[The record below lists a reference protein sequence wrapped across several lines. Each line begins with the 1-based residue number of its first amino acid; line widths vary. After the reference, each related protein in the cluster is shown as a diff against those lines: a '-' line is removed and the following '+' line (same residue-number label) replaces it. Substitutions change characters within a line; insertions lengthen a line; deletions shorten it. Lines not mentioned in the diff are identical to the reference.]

1 MCGEMVRFD
10 KPCLNP
16 RGAVDYFREHM
27 AVGDYLTEEGH
38 AEMVWVGL
46 GAERLGLR
54 GVCRMEDFERLCR
67 GLDPVTGRRLGVRD
81 KGSQRR
87 VCYFGQIS
95 PPKDVSIVHLV
106 GGDERIALW
115 WQEAVR
121 ETLHE
126 MEALVAT
133 RVRRAGSQEDRFTG
147 NMVAAVV
154 THETSRALDP
164 QLHTHV
170 CILNVTWDPV
180 EERWK
185 GVQPSAL
192 YQHPGY
198 LREVCYAKLAARLRE
213 GGYQLEPLRGVGFA
227 IKGIPPE
234 LRTRFSQRRRDILAQ
249 AAATGAR
256 TQAALQAI
264 AADTRADKQQVGIA
278 ELRRRWIERA
288 GAELAAIHATIHAAA
303 TSPPRPRTAAQAE
316 QALRRAEAHVFER
329 NSVIDEPTLLREALA
344 PALGHV
350 SVAELKQAL
359 AEREKQGALVRV
371 SGRIASRDALEAED
385 EFVRWAQAGNSSCA
399 RLGRIPSET
408 SLDPSQQ
415 AAVADL
421 LGSRS
426 RVTILRGDAGTGKTT
441 CLRAVVAGIE
451 HAGSRVLGCAPSAGA
466 TDVLRR
472 ELTADAH
479 TLQQLLVNESLQA
492 TARGRVVIV
501 DEAGLVSV
509 RQMRDL
515 CRLAARHDFRLLLV
529 GDTKQH
535 GSVEA
540 GDALRCLQLYAEVPS
555 ARLTAIRRQRDP
567 ALRRAVE
574 LLAQGEARQA
584 FDEFRRLGCVHEKAS
599 VGELMRAAARD
610 YVATIRSGR
619 SCLTIAPVWS
629 EIRAFTT
636 EVRQQ
641 FQAEGRLGREERTV
655 ATVASF
661 QWTREQHRRIDQ
673 YRPGDALTFHRSSAG
688 FAKDETVIVERRE
701 TDQLVVRNSR
711 GEFRHLDPATAAG
724 FDAGQVREIPIAP
737 GDRLLIRANLKRHGL
752 RNGDLVDVAT
762 FASDG
767 GIVLQDGRTIPAGF
781 RQFTHGYATTSHASQ
796 GKTVDR
802 GIVLMAD
809 AGIAAANLQQA
820 YVSNSR
826 FRESQAI
833 YTTDAAAARRAMER
847 PAERQL
853 ARELVGPRE
862 RASWQTACL
871 HALYRLGRLV
881 TAPEQLR
888 GWWHQIPA
896 RVRAAVGRN

>member
-1 MCGEMVRFD
+1 MVRFD
-10 KPCLNP
+10 KPCRNA

-27 AVGDYLTEEGH
+27 AVGDYLTEEGGS
-38 AEMVWVGL
+38 EMAWVGL

-54 GVCRMEDFERLCR
+54 GTCRLEDFERLCD
-67 GLDPVTGRRLGVRD
+67 GLDPATGRRLGVRD

-106 GGDERIALW
+106 GGDERIGRW
-115 WQEAVR
+115 WQEAVQD
-121 ETLHE
+121 TLQE
-126 MEALVAT
+126 MEAMVAT
-133 RVRRAGSQEDRFTG
+133 RIRRAGSQEDRFTG

-198 LREVCYAKLAARLRE
+198 LREVCYAKLASRLR
-213 GGYQLEPLRGVGFA
+213 GAGYQLEPLRGVGFA
-227 IKGIPPE
+227 ITGIPQE
-234 LRTRFSQRRRDILAQ
+234 LRARFSQRRRDILAQ

-264 AADTRADKQQVGIA
+264 AAGTRADKQHVDSAQ
-278 ELRRRWIERA
+278 LRRRWIECA
-288 GAELAAIHATIHAAA
+288 GADLGAIHATILAAA
-303 TSPPRPRTAAQAE
+303 QAPPARPRPAAQAE
-316 QALRRAEAHVFER
+316 QALRRAAAHVFER
-329 NSVIDEPTLLREALA
+329 NSVIAEPTLLREALSST
-344 PALGHV
+344 LGEV
-350 SVAELKQAL
+350 SVEELKQAV
-359 AEREKQGALVRV
+359 AKREKEGALLRV
-371 SGRIASRDALEAED
+371 SGRIASREALEAEN
-385 EFVRWAQAGNSSCA
+385 EFVRWTQAGTAACG
-399 RLGRIPSET
+399 RLGRLPPGSA
-408 SLDPSQQ
+408 LDADQQ
-415 AAVADL
+415 SAVAEL

-426 RVTILRGDAGTGKTT
+426 RVTVLQGDAGTGKTT

-451 HAGSRVLGCAPSAGA
+451 QAGGCVLGCAPSAGA

-472 ELTADAH
+472 EFTADAH

-492 TARGRVVIV
+492 AARGRLVIV
-501 DEAGLVSV
+501 DEAGLISV

-540 GDALRCLQLYAEVPS
+540 GDALRCLQLYAEVPT

-574 LLAQGEARQA
+574 LLAHGEARRA
-584 FDEFRRLGCVHEKAS
+584 FDEFQRLGCVHEKAS
-599 VGELMRAAARD
+599 EERLMQAAARD

-619 SCLTIAPVWS
+619 SCLAISPVWS
-629 EIRAFTT
+629 EIRAFTE

-641 FQAEGRLGREERTV
+641 LQASGQLEREERTV
-655 ATVASF
+655 ATVTSF

-673 YRPGDALTFHRSSAG
+673 YRPGDALTFHRASAG

-701 TDQLVVRNSR
+701 ADQLVVRDSR
-711 GEFRHLDPATAAG
+711 GEFRSLDPATTAG
-724 FDAGQVREIPIAP
+724 FDAGQVRDIPVAP

-752 RNGDLVDVAT
+752 RNGDLVEVVT
-762 FASDG
+762 FAPDG
-767 GIVLQDGRTIPAGF
+767 GIVLQDGRTVPPGF

-802 GIVLMAD
+802 GLVIMAE
-809 AGIAAANLQQA
+809 AGIAAGNLQQA

-826 FRESQAI
+826 FRKSHAI
-833 YTTDAAAARRAMER
+833 YTTDAKAARRAMER

-853 ARELVGPRE
+853 ARELVGPQETRPW
-862 RASWQTACL
+862 RTACL
-871 HALYRLGRLV
+871 HTLYRLGRLV
-881 TAPEQLR
+881 TAREQLV
-888 GWWHQIPA
+888 GWWQALPA
-896 RVRAAVGRN
+896 TLRAAVGRN